1 VDLVLGQLRRLQV
14 RMNRWLHISSCVK
27 EQAQAT
33 SLAIGDKTD
42 TPRFLV
48 PLYRGIGDIFLV
60 GLSAV
65 DQIIKNDPVA
75 YGKIDILCSP
85 LQSEAFEYDPRINR
99 VILTD
104 KSLAMGPLVTEWS
117 RGNILDDETAR
128 IMHYLQDRH
137 YEAVLPTLVAPG
149 LYFRLHARLMYPDL
163 FKLGKNFLTRGA
175 PSDTTVRK
183 MIRQMVNRYFKR
195 DLPSSILTDE
205 VSLYMDTKNVQKA
218 TELMQQLKKRS
229 KVGAGKAEVLLV
241 ATDSASMVTRPPT
254 YLLAAALAEVLRRYH
269 HLVVCILP
277 SYTDTGAS
285 ERLRSALASDFVE
298 RVFMLPAEPR
308 LPLLDTAALI
318 DQADIFVTGDTGV
331 MHLAAATKRIRRGA
345 TTPPFVPRNSVKII
359 AIFGGT
365 NPDIFGYSERTV
377 IVGRGR
383 KEQRRFSPGYVKELY
398 NPRGKDIFDHISP
411 QQLAEAISNQVSS
424 PTNGS

>member
-1 VDLVLGQLRRLQV
+1 
-14 RMNRWLHISSCVK
+14 MNRWPHICSVAK
-27 EQAQAT
+27 EQAQVT
-33 SLAIGDKTD
+33 SLATGDKAD
-42 TPRFLV
+42 TPRFLI
-48 PLYRGIGDIFLV
+48 PLDRGIGDIFLA
-60 GLSAV
+60 GLSAI
-65 DQIIKNDPVA
+65 DQIIKNEPAA

-85 LQSEAFEYDPRINR
+85 LQAEAFEYDPRINR

-104 KSLAMGPLVTEWS
+104 KALAMGPLVTEWL
-117 RGNILDDETAR
+117 RGNILDDESAR

-137 YEAVLPTLVAPG
+137 YEAVLPTLVA
-149 LYFRLHARLMYPDL
+149 HLMYPDL
-163 FKLGKNFLTRGA
+163 CKLGKNFLTLRA
-175 PSDTTVRK
+175 PANTTLRK

-195 DLPSSILTDE
+195 DLASSMLTDE
-205 VSLYMDTKNVQKA
+205 AFLYMDIKNVQKA

-229 KVGAGKAEVLLV
+229 NVGMGKAEVLVV
-241 ATDSASMVTRPPT
+241 ATDSAAIVTRPPT
-254 YLLAAALAEVLRRYH
+254 HLLAAALAEVLRRYH

-285 ERLRSALASDFVE
+285 ERLRSALAADFVE

-331 MHLAAATKRIRRGA
+331 MHLAAATKRIRKDA
-345 TTPPFVPRNSVKII
+345 ATPPFVPRNSVKII
-359 AIFGGT
+359 AVFGGT

-383 KEQRRFSPGYVKELY
+383 KEQRRFSPGFVKELY
-398 NPRGKDIFDHISP
+398 NPGGKDIFDHISH

-424 PTNGS
+424 LANGL

>member
-1 VDLVLGQLRRLQV
+1 
-14 RMNRWLHISSCVK
+14 MNRWPHICSVAQ
-27 EQAQAT
+27 EQARVT
-33 SLAIGDKTD
+33 SLATGDKAD
-42 TPRFLV
+42 TPRFLI
-48 PLYRGIGDIFLV
+48 PLDRGIGDIFLA
-60 GLSAV
+60 GLSAI
-65 DQIIKNDPVA
+65 DQIIKNEPAA

-85 LQSEAFEYDPRINR
+85 LQAEAFEYDPRINR

-104 KSLAMGPLVTEWS
+104 KALAMGPFVTEWL

-163 FKLGKNFLTRGA
+163 FKLGKSFLTLRA
-175 PSDTTVRK
+175 PTGTTLHK

-195 DLPSSILTDE
+195 DLPTSMLTDE
-205 VSLYMDTKNVQKA
+205 VFLYMDTKNVRKA
-218 TELMQQLKKRS
+218 TELMHQLKKRS
-229 KVGAGKAEVLLV
+229 NVGMGKAEVLVV
-241 ATDSASMVTRPPT
+241 ATDSAAIVTRPPT
-254 YLLAAALAEVLRRYH
+254 HLLAAALAEVLRRYH

-285 ERLRSALASDFVE
+285 ERLRSALAVDFVE

-318 DQADIFVTGDTGV
+318 DQADILVTGDTGV
-331 MHLAAATKRIRRGA
+331 MHLAAATKRIRKDA
-345 TTPPFVPRNSVKII
+345 ATPPFVPRNSVKII

-383 KEQRRFSPGYVKELY
+383 KEQRRFSPGFVKELY

-411 QQLAEAISNQVSS
+411 QHLAEAISNQVSS
-424 PTNGS
+424 LANGL